1 MFDKRN
7 SARRAGLKIEDCNI
21 DPMRLANPDVDVV
34 ALFDPVRGE
43 AAGDPHLRY
52 ATRSNNAER
61 YACNGGLLDR
71 SGSDCIV
78 LAVAIFSRACAC
90 GSEAIIILP
99 QHCRT
104 LRPEDAGEID
114 I

>member
-1 MFDKRN
+1 VFGKRN
-7 SARRAGLKIEDCNI
+7 SARRAGLKIEGWNVDF
-21 DPMRLANPDVDVV
+21 MRLANPDVGVV
-34 ALFDPVRGE
+34 ALFDTVRGK
-43 AAGDPHLRY
+43 AAGDPHFRS

-61 YACNGGLLDR
+61 YARYGGLLDG

-78 LAVAIFSRACAC
+78 LTVAIFSGASAC
-90 GSEAIIILP
+90 GSEAIIIFP
-99 QHCRT
+99 QHLRT